1 MSALDRM
8 RGLKI
13 VLVQEISRKADECL
27 LGGLEIALTWISWIL
42 IADNIGKLAA
52 LSGAACIHCITQEF
66 WLIDGSRA
74 QLEKPPSVISN
85 LAIPLRCSLCSC
97 SDGPIDGFWIQL
109 YKAGE
114 ART

>member
-1 MSALDRM
+1 MS
-8 RGLKI
+8 
-13 VLVQEISRKADECL
+13 V
-27 LGGLEIALTWISWIL
+27 GGLEIALNRISWIL

-85 LAIPLRCSLCSC
+85 LAIPLRCSLCSLCSC
-97 SDGPIDGFWIQL
+97 SDAPIDGFWIQL